1 MLKVDITKRQGGLVF
16 SIYNFFI
23 HYKTAQGRK
32 SGDKNITWVLTIKH
46 FTIWL
51 PKRKVVNMI
60 LEIFRQNQILFKYS
74 FNSKAA
80 KRPFRYYVNRIS
92 TFYYPTYYVSTMYLC
107 TDGKQKDSF
116 SQPHLDS
123 MLTTICKPIYC
134 LFAWKKYVCLKRFT
148 FSESVSFKS
157 HNLDPYQKLNVTSKE
172 NWKKKSNGSKEDSF
186 NDKRYLTYFISLGE
200 KSDMCK
206 LLTIFVEIF
215 VIFFLTLP
223 VCF

>member
-80 KRPFRYYVNRIS
+80 KRPFRYYVNRSS

-157 HNLDPYQKLNVTSKE
+157 HNLDPYQKLNAISKE
-172 NWKKKSNGSKEDSF
+172 NWKKKSNGSKADSF
-186 NDKRYLTYFISLGE
+186 NDKRYLTWFFFLGGE
-200 KSDMCK
+200 KWYVQ
-206 LLTIFVEIF
+206 TIDNFCRNICYS
-215 VIFFLTLP
+215 FLTFP
-223 VCF
+223 VGF